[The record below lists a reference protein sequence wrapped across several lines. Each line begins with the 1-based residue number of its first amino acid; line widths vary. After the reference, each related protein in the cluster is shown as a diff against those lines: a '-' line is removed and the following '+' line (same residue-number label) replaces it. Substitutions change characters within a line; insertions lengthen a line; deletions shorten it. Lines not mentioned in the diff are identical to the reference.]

1 MLRMLSG
8 LCPVHPGFAV
18 SVRALVATLV
28 IWASGP
34 GHGMAQEA
42 ITLEAAVARALEAN
56 PGFRA
61 VRNDVALAD
70 WEVRSARGSLTLPSL
85 GVSTGMSWQGSGE
98 ERIGGLTAGE
108 LGVGRQT
115 DFLFSNYGIGVS
127 YGVSGTSLRAPALAL
142 ASRQAAEAR
151 VAQARTDLVLRVT
164 QAWLELARQREG
176 LALAERQL
184 ERARVNERLAE
195 SRAAVGVGTPLDAR
209 QARLQVGRASLAADD
224 AGEGIRNARL
234 TLLQWMGESE
244 DRDLIPATS
253 FALES
258 VALNAAD
265 LQEQALRSAPV
276 LSTLRAGLGIAQ
288 RRVALARASY
298 LPSVQLSAGWSGF
311 TRQARDEAFLLDQLE
326 SRLAAQEGQ
335 CQFQNEL
342 FRRLANPLPL
352 QDCTGFVLTPDLRA
366 QALGGN
372 RQFPLDF
379 TRQPPQASVSV
390 SIPVFQGVE
399 RRRQV
404 EVARIEVENAQL
416 RLREAEIAV
425 RADLAALVSA
435 VQRAEALAR
444 LEAENKEVAEALLRQ
459 ARDRYEEGGGT
470 FVQVVEAE
478 AVAAQADRDH
488 LEARFRFLDAVARL
502 NALTGQSQR
511 SP

>member
-1 MLRMLSG
+1 
-8 LCPVHPGFAV
+8 
-18 SVRALVATLV
+18 
-28 IWASGP
+28 
-34 GHGMAQEA
+34 
-42 ITLEAAVARALEAN
+42 
-56 PGFRA
+56 
-61 VRNDVALAD
+61 
-70 WEVRSARGSLTLPSL
+70 
-85 GVSTGMSWQGSGE
+85 
-98 ERIGGLTAGE
+98 
-108 LGVGRQT
+108 
-115 DFLFSNYGIGVS
+115 
-127 YGVSGTSLRAPALAL
+127 
-142 ASRQAAEAR
+142 
-151 VAQARTDLVLRVT
+151 
-164 QAWLELARQREG
+164 
-176 LALAERQL
+176 
-184 ERARVNERLAE
+184 
-195 SRAAVGVGTPLDAR
+195 
-209 QARLQVGRASLAADD
+209 
-224 AGEGIRNARL
+224 
-234 TLLQWMGESE
+234 
-244 DRDLIPATS
+244 
-253 FALES
+253 
-258 VALNAAD
+258 
-265 LQEQALRSAPV
+265 
-276 LSTLRAGLGIAQ
+276 
-288 RRVALARASY
+288 
-298 LPSVQLSAGWSGF
+298 
-311 TRQARDEAFLLDQLE
+311 
-326 SRLAAQEGQ
+326 
-335 CQFQNEL
+335 
-342 FRRLANPLPL
+342 LANPLPL